1 MPYLLDGNNMIGAV
15 RRRARPSEDDR
26 AAFLAEIA
34 ARLRRTRARA
44 TVYFDGPAGE
54 RDVSLGNLAV
64 RAASGESADDAI
76 VRDVRRAGDPSSM
89 TVVTG
94 DRELSRRARD
104 AGARVCAPGEFFA
117 RFGRRGGGDE
127 VRSESGP
134 VDVDEWLGYFADER
148 NRDGEGR
155 R

>member
-1 MPYLLDGNNMIGAV
+1 MPYLLDGNNLIGAV
-15 RRRARPSEDDR
+15 RRRARPSEEDR

-34 ARLRRTRARA
+34 DRLRRTRARA

-76 VRDVRRAGDPSSM
+76 VRDVRRAADPSSM

-117 RFGRRGGGDE
+117 RFGRRGGPGADPAPAE
-127 VRSESGP
+127 RI
-134 VDVDEWLGYFADER
+134 DVEEWARFFEDER
-148 NRDGEGR
+148 NRTRD
-155 R
+155 